1 MAMNIIEKLAN
12 TIGRTKGQYLK
23 GLDTVFSTTGS
34 HPTANDDSAFID
46 FRVMGSLTCYR
57 AKSPKTKKEFI
68 RAFSRIRL
76 YMRKAN

>member
-46 FRVMGSLTCYR
+46 FRVMGS
-57 AKSPKTKKEFI
+57 
-68 RAFSRIRL
+68 
-76 YMRKAN
+76 